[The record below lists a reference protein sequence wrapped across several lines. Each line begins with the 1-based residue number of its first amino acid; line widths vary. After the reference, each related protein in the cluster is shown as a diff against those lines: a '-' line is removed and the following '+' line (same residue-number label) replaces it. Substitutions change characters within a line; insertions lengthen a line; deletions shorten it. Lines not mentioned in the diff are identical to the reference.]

1 MILNIVLAGLK
12 KETGEGVLQR
22 LEALISGLPEN
33 TNYCVYETESEE
45 CAEEIHQWAAHL
57 PLAEPDGTG
66 DDSPVLFCGTS
77 RGKELAMRFAAA
89 KGMSCYTEIISL
101 NETNGK
107 VVALRDVYSTHLKRE
122 LSAER
127 AVLAASASGMKKEY
141 TPAEQTENVKIHDF
155 KLLAGNLIQ
164 VDYLKDT
171 LSDEIRLETG
181 ENLAGAKLVLLGGKG
196 LGKKENFQR
205 LEALA
210 EKLGASCGCTRPVA
224 MAGWASYDKVVGI
237 SGSILSADV
246 CIAFGVSGAGPLMAG
261 AGGAARLVAVN
272 NDPKAPIFKAAQD
285 GLVADC
291 LEILAA
297 MEQEV
302 Q

>member
-1 MILNIVLAGLK
+1 MIFKIVLAGLK
-12 KETGEGVLQR
+12 KENGEGVLQR
-22 LEALISGLPEN
+22 LESLISSLPEN
-33 TNYCVYETESEE
+33 TDFCIYETESEE
-45 CAEEIHQWAAHL
+45 CAEEIRQWAAHL
-57 PLAEPDGTG
+57 PQAEHADGG
-66 DDSPVLFCGTS
+66 DNSPVLFCGTS

-89 KGMSCYTEIISL
+89 KGIACHTEIVSL
-101 NETNGK
+101 NETNGQ
-107 VVALRDVYSTHLKRE
+107 VFAVRDVYSTHLKRE
-122 LSAER
+122 IAASG

-141 TPAEQTENVKIHDF
+141 TPAEQTQDVKIHNF
-155 KLLAGNLIQ
+155 ELLAGNLIQ
-164 VDYLKDT
+164 VDYLKDS
-171 LSDEIRLETG
+171 LSAETRLETG

-196 LGKKENFQR
+196 LGKKENFER

-246 CIAFGVSGAGPLMAG
+246 CVAFGVSGAGPLMAG

-272 NDPKAPIFKAAQD
+272 NDPKAPIFKAAHD

-302 Q
+302 K